1 MSKRAASKPGPKPP
15 AKTPDKD
22 AKIEPELPRPRPLQ
36 QHRKLFVILLI
47 AFAIWLGGLLTLYFT
62 KVYPMR
68 YPGNTPVPSETA
80 TRPGASGLPSAPR

>member
-1 MSKRAASKPGPKPP
+1 MSKRAASKPGPKSP
-15 AKTPDKD
+15 AKTPEK
-22 AKIEPELPRPRPLQ
+22 EPELPKPRPLQ

-68 YPGNTPVPSETA
+68 YPGNTSETA

>member
-1 MSKRAASKPGPKPP
+1 MSKRAASKPGPKSP
-15 AKTPDKD
+15 AKTPDND
-22 AKIEPELPRPRPLQ
+22 AKKEPELPKPRPLQ
-36 QHRKLFVILLI
+36 QHRKLFVILLM

-68 YPGNTPVPSETA
+68 YPGNTSETA

>member
-1 MSKRAASKPGPKPP
+1 MSKRAASKPGPKSP

-22 AKIEPELPRPRPLQ
+22 AKKEPELPKPRPLQ
-36 QHRKLFVILLI
+36 QHPKLLVILLI

-68 YPGNTPVPSETA
+68 YPS
-80 TRPGASGLPSAPR
+80 SAPMSATK